1 MIFLEMSGRR
11 RCFSEA
17 FQIKYDKLLEI
28 YKEICSKVS
37 IIVKKEVNSKPVE
50 SKNNLKIEIK
60 LYEGEANTFYV
71 MLKCQK
77 KFVVLLVINNIN

>member
-1 MIFLEMSGRR
+1 M
-11 RCFSEA
+11 
-17 FQIKYDKLLEI
+17 
-28 YKEICSKVS
+28 
-37 IIVKKEVNSKPVE
+37 E

-77 KFVVLLVINNIN
+77 KFVVLLVINNINWSWSYKGWELLSASIFRRM